1 VSIGDA
7 LAQERR
13 EAGLTIAQVSHRTCI
28 REAII
33 RGIERD
39 DFSACGGDFY
49 ARGHIRNIARAVGA
63 DPGPL
68 IAEYDAEQG
77 EAQPVSAAEIF
88 KPAAPVRIRERSR
101 LNWTLALAVAVLA
114 AVSFGAYLTV
124 GHYLSRPSAA
134 ASQQHAAVDRKTVA
148 GHHRP
153 EPLHPASWPRARH
166 RVSIQLT
173 ATGSCWVELTT
184 VSGRVIFNGTVLPGQ
199 AEHWVVHR
207 SVHLALGNPGG
218 VVLRVNG
225 HRKARGGNGAPVT
238 LALGP
243 GHRAG

>member
-13 EAGLTIAQVSHRTCI
+13 QAGLTIAQVSHRTCI
-28 REAII
+28 RETII

-68 IAEYDAEQG
+68 LAEYDAEQG
-77 EAQPVSAAEIF
+77 SVQPVSAAEVF
-88 KPAAPVRIRERSR
+88 RPATAVRIRERSR
-101 LNWTLALAVAVLA
+101 LNWTLALAVALLA
-114 AVSFGAYLTV
+114 VISFGAYLTV
-124 GHYLSRPSAA
+124 DHYVNRARA
-134 ASQQHAAVDRKTVA
+134 GQQHAAADGRTVS

-153 EPLHPASWPRARH
+153 APLHPATRPRNRH
-166 RVSIQLT
+166 RVSIKLT
-173 ATGSCWVELTT
+173 ATSSCWVELTT

-199 AEHWVVHR
+199 AEHWVVR
-207 SVHLALGNPGG
+207 RPAHLALGNPGG

-243 GHRAG
+243 GRRAG